1 MTNVMSLVA
10 EISRSFTSVT
20 DVGADVVRCL
30 EVDANGT
37 PFAQHFFALCGDV
50 TEAWHGLSEFQDDV
64 VGPSFF
70 EGQGDLRWNNYLYFI
85 TPKIGGDDANAQHAK
100 AQIES
105 DRNYAR
111 KFVVTADELK
121 RLFEPAKASAQSNV
135 RRNAAGLVERW
146 TASLVSNG
154 LGVVLDQIALTET
167 TRKIADGAAAAGAHA
182 QKAAAAPD
190 DESVALTGFVEE
202 LKIGTF
208 RAKPSRKHYRD
219 LGRVNLIYGPNGAGK
234 TTFLEAIE
242 HIFCGATART
252 PSTASV
258 NAMVRAPGA
267 DAMMVSSKL
276 QSRKLKERNLWW
288 YGVRDLRGS
297 TLCNSF
303 ARFNF
308 LCTDE
313 PVLLGSGRRE
323 ETDELVARMVAGPV
337 AADLW
342 GHIERLHGHLEGELS
357 AAATRLGRAQ
367 AEHLAATER
376 LKSLAARPSD
386 ANSIY
391 SKLAA
396 DLSSLNWLGK
406 IEENDAALLQNAIS
420 KVAASV
426 RGLVRSLDFV
436 DAITPASIRDSRD
449 QMVGLQ
455 AIVRRISEA
464 AVSAVQQQNASKAM
478 LTDVRSKLQILQRL
492 SALAERG
499 FDRLLD
505 DRDRLASN
513 MKTVGLH
520 VERYKLLAQDLS
532 YEGYTT
538 NTDIEMFD
546 VDGAEIAS
554 ELASAQARLST
565 AQTLAGEIQAKLA
578 ALQRLG
584 IEVVNHDPA
593 MDHCP
598 LCRTEFGRDELI
610 ARLEGGNDARVPE
623 AIRALEQRVASLAVA
638 VRAQERVAREMTTLR
653 ACAAQLGMPKVCSV
667 GEVVGRYQELSLE
680 LGSIEQSRAEI
691 AAQLDALSQL
701 GMTEDEF
708 TQLRA
713 TCEREGLSSSVNELS
728 SQIKALQAEESR
740 LLTLI
745 EEGQTVVD
753 GLKAEFEKVRQR
765 KPAFHGMD
773 LKTAMT
779 EINRRT
785 ELLNSGVAEVEFLA
799 DKIGL
804 EGDSRLV
811 VVAEKVDA
819 ALNSCMAL
827 VSARR
832 QQEADGMSREEATK
846 EASRAEAES
855 SRLKQVLARLQS
867 AVRCL
872 SDIISN
878 DSLPRFAE
886 EEIRGLRSEMQSIF
900 GRIHSPHEYEVH
912 EGLSQPL
919 KRLGTSEVVT
929 LNQIS
934 TGQRAAYVLSLFLG
948 MNAQLSGGPR
958 VVLLDDPIAHVD
970 DLNALSFLDY
980 LRQLVLVEER
990 QIFYA
995 TADARMAGLF
1005 EHKFSFLGRGFR
1017 RVEIA

>member
-1 MTNVMSLVA
+1 MSLVG
-10 EISRSFTSVT
+10 EIGRPFTSLT

-30 EVDANGT
+30 EVDPNGT
-37 PFAQHFFALCGDV
+37 PFAQHFFALCDDV
-50 TEAWHGLSEFQDDV
+50 KEAWRGLSDFQDDV

-85 TPKIGGDDANAQHAK
+85 TPKISGDDANAQHAK

-146 TASLVSNG
+146 TSRLVSNG
-154 LGVVLDQIALTET
+154 LGVVLDQMTLAET
-167 TRKIADGAAAAGAHA
+167 ARKIADGAAGASAHS
-182 QKAAAAPD
+182 QKAATAPD
-190 DESVALTGFVEE
+190 AESVALTGFVEE
-202 LKIGTF
+202 LKIGSF
-208 RAKPSRKHYRD
+208 RAKPSQKHYRD
-219 LGRVNLIYGPNGAGK
+219 LGRVNLIYGPNGTGK

-267 DAMMVSSKL
+267 EAMLVSSKL
-276 QSRKLKERNLWW
+276 QNRKLKERNLWW

-357 AAATRLGRAQ
+357 AAASRLGRAQ
-367 AEHLAATER
+367 AEHSAATER
-376 LKSLAARPSD
+376 LKSLATRPSD

-391 SKLAA
+391 SKLSA
-396 DLSSLNWLGK
+396 DLSSLRWQRK
-406 IEENDAALLQNAIS
+406 IEDNNVTPLQNAIS

-426 RGLVRSLDFV
+426 RGLVRSLDFA
-436 DAITPASIRDSRD
+436 DAITPASIRDARD

-455 AIVRRISEA
+455 AIVRRISER
-464 AVSAVQQQNASKAM
+464 AVSAVQQQNSLKSA

-492 SALAERG
+492 ATLAERG
-499 FDRLLD
+499 LSQLLD
-505 DRDRLASN
+505 DRDRLTNN
-513 MKTVGLH
+513 MKIVALD
-520 VERYKLLAQDLS
+520 VERYKLLGQPLS
-532 YEGYTT
+532 YEGYTPD
-538 NTDIEMFD
+538 TDLEMFE
-546 VDGAEIAS
+546 VGGAELAS
-554 ELASAQARLST
+554 ELASAQAQLST
-565 AQTLAGEIQAKLA
+565 AQMLAGEIQAKLA

-584 IEVVNHDPA
+584 IEVVHSDPA
-593 MDHCP
+593 VGHCP

-610 ARLEGGNDARVPE
+610 ARLEGENDARVPE
-623 AIRALEQRVASLAVA
+623 AIRALERRVGSLAVA
-638 VRAQERVAREMTTLR
+638 AKAQERVAREMATLR
-653 ACAAQLGMPKVCSV
+653 ACAAQLGMPKLSSIGQVA
-667 GEVVGRYQELSLE
+667 GRYHALSVELASA
-680 LGSIEQSRAEI
+680 EQSRVEI
-691 AAQLDALSQL
+691 AARLDALSQL
-701 GMTEDEF
+701 GITEDEF
-708 TQLRA
+708 RQLQA
-713 TCEREGLSSSVNELS
+713 ACAREGLSSVPSELS
-728 SQIKALQAEESR
+728 AEINALQVEEGR
-740 LLTLI
+740 LLMLI
-745 EEGQTVVD
+745 EEGQTAVD
-753 GLKAEFEKVRQR
+753 ALKAEFEQVGNRN
-765 KPAFHGMD
+765 PAFHGMD

-779 EINRRT
+779 EINRRA
-785 ELLNSGVAEVEFLA
+785 ELLNNGVAEVELLA
-799 DKIGL
+799 DEIGL
-804 EGDSRLV
+804 DGDSRLV
-811 VVAEKVDA
+811 VVAEKVDG

-832 QQEADGMSREEATK
+832 QEEADGMSREEATK
-846 EASRAEAES
+846 ASSRAEVES
-855 SRLKQVLARLQS
+855 SRLKQVLVRLQS
-867 AVRCL
+867 AVQCL
-872 SDIISN
+872 GDIIVN

-912 EGLSQPL
+912 EGLSKPL

-958 VVLLDDPIAHVD
+958 VVLLDDPVAHVD

-1005 EHKFSFLGRGFR
+1005 EHKFRFLGRDFR
-1017 RVEIA
+1017 KLEIA